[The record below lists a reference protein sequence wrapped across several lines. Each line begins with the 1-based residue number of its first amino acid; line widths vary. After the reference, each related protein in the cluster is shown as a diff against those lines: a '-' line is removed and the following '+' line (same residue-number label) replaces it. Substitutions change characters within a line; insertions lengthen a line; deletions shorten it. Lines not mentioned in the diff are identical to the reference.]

1 MKFKLVIAV
10 TDDRRTK
17 DLLKVAR
24 EAGATGATIIAGV
37 RGEGRNRSF
46 GILGLEISEAR
57 DMLLFVVEE
66 HRARAVLEKLAEVGE
81 FDETSG
87 TGVAFQIDVEDA
99 LGVRHQM
106 AEIAADVEERI

>member
-1 MKFKLVIAV
+1 VKFKLVVAIV
-10 TDDRRTK
+10 DDRRTQ

-24 EAGATGATIIAGV
+24 AAGATGATIVAGV

-57 DMLLFVVEE
+57 DMLLFLVAE
-66 HRARAVLEKLAEVGE
+66 HRARGVLEKLAEVGD
-81 FDETSG
+81 FDDTPG
-87 TGVAFQIDVEDA
+87 TGVALQIDVEDA

-106 AEIAADVEERI
+106 AELAEEIEQRI